1 VALQAPSLLNMS
13 FLPTA
18 SRPAAPR
25 QDNQSADILNALM
38 LAGLMSEADDYRSG
52 LNALTQ
58 PDAPGV
64 NPLGVSTG
72 GVDDPRYVPA
82 QTDKYGMPLGLA
94 AQTMTRDDAPLI
106 GGMTEAQLYDLLP
119 PDAPRGGQFYM
130 EGTEIKYLPPIS
142 KPEPENFEG
151 RYDGITAL
159 PSMDS
164 YSSMRAPEFVTY
176 STGRPDP
183 SGFTTDFR
191 DIFREDPNLGPAAK
205 TLGNILS
212 MQSGLGSIPKAG
224 PAIGNILGRGASKL
238 GEGIQNIPLVGGIAK
253 TIGDVA
259 NVIAKPIANIVEDSA
274 GPMGVLGGLIKN
286 RPGIL
291 FPKTPEQPASTPT
304 LNFVPPQKIDPSVM
318 NTRQDIEA
326 LLDSFNPDGS
336 GGVLSGSSPFASS
349 YVPNI
354 GDEIVIGRQDS
365 SLRNLPN
372 QPGTVESATID
383 PVERALGIDFDQY
396 QNINTDVVPQ
406 RIRDAQ
412 RQERAAQRQ
421 KRAAQTEKVLSN
433 VAKAQERMGPSSG
446 FYARSTGAID
456 RANAPLTM
464 TTQGGQQRGYRSSE
478 GLGARGFGGIQG
490 TMLPRASGSWG
501 GDNPFAP
508 GYEPPAPGSPEYGS
522 YLQET
527 LAPDTGALQRE
538 IQGMVDRSLPFR
550 QLESKDKYY
559 LQDKESGNIFLSGK
573 LPQGYQRSTYGGI
586 SNIGGSI

>member
-1 VALQAPSLLNMS
+1 
-13 FLPTA
+13 
-18 SRPAAPR
+18 
-25 QDNQSADILNALM
+25 
-38 LAGLMSEADDYRSG
+38 MSEADDYRSG

-259 NVIAKPIANIVEDSA
+259 NVIAKPIANLVEDST
-274 GPMGVLGGLIKN
+274 GPMGILGGLIKN

>member
-1 VALQAPSLLNMS
+1 M
-13 FLPTA
+13 
-18 SRPAAPR
+18 
-25 QDNQSADILNALM
+25 
-38 LAGLMSEADDYRSG
+38 
-52 LNALTQ
+52 
-58 PDAPGV
+58 
-64 NPLGVSTG
+64 
-72 GVDDPRYVPA
+72 
-82 QTDKYGMPLGLA
+82 
-94 AQTMTRDDAPLI
+94 
-106 GGMTEAQLYDLLP
+106 
-119 PDAPRGGQFYM
+119 
-130 EGTEIKYLPPIS
+130 
-142 KPEPENFEG
+142 
-151 RYDGITAL
+151 
-159 PSMDS
+159 
-164 YSSMRAPEFVTY
+164 
-176 STGRPDP
+176 
-183 SGFTTDFR
+183 
-191 DIFREDPNLGPAAK
+191 
-205 TLGNILS
+205 
-212 MQSGLGSIPKAG
+212 
-224 PAIGNILGRGASKL
+224 GRGASKL
-238 GEGIQNIPLVGGIAK
+238 GEGIQNIPVVGGIAK

-259 NVIAKPIANIVEDSA
+259 NVIAKPIANLVEDST
-274 GPMGVLGGLIKN
+274 GPMGILGGLIKN

-326 LLDSFNPDGS
+326 LLDSFSPDGS

-349 YVPNI
+349 YVPSI

-372 QPGTVESATID
+372 QPGTVETATID

-396 QNINTDVVPQ
+396 KNINTDVVPQ

-412 RQERAAQRQ
+412 RQERAAQ
-421 KRAAQTEKVLSN
+421 TEKVLSN
-433 VAKAQERMGPSSG
+433 VAKAQERMGPDSG

-464 TTQGGQQRGYRSSE
+464 TTQGGQQKGYRSSE

-490 TMLPRASGSWG
+490 SMLPRASGSFG

-538 IQGMVDRSLPFR
+538 IQGMVERSLPFR

-559 LQDKESGNIFLSGK
+559 LQDKESGNIFLSGN
-573 LPQGYQRSTYGGI
+573 LPQGYQRSTFGGI

>member
-1 VALQAPSLLNMS
+1 MALQAPSLLNMS
-13 FLPTA
+13 FLPTTP
-18 SRPAAPR
+18 RPAAPR

-38 LAGLMSEADDYRSG
+38 LAGLMSEAEDYRAG

-72 GVDDPRYVPA
+72 GVDDPRYVPS
-82 QTDKYGMPLGLA
+82 A
-94 AQTMTRDDAPLI
+94 APDVPLI

-130 EGTEIKYLPPIS
+130 DGTEIKYLPPIS
-142 KPEPENFEG
+142 QAEPENFEG
-151 RYDGITAL
+151 RYSGITAL

-191 DIFREDPNLGPAAK
+191 DIFREDPSLGPAAK

-238 GEGIQNIPLVGGIAK
+238 GEGIQNIPVVGGIAK

-259 NVIAKPIANIVEDSA
+259 NVIAKPIANIVEDST
-274 GPMGVLGGLIKN
+274 GPMGILGGLIKN

-326 LLDSFNPDGS
+326 LLDSFSPDGS

-349 YVPNI
+349 YVPSI

-372 QPGTVESATID
+372 QPGTVESATMD

-396 QNINTDVVPQ
+396 KNINTDVVPQ

-412 RQERAAQRQ
+412 RQERAE
-421 KRAAQTEKVLSN
+421 QTEKVLSN
-433 VAKAQERMGPSSG
+433 VAKAQERMGPDSG

-464 TTQGGQQRGYRSSE
+464 TTQGGQQKGYRSSE

-490 TMLPRASGSWG
+490 SMLPRASGSFG

-538 IQGMVDRSLPFR
+538 IQGMVERSLPFR

-559 LQDKESGNIFLSGK
+559 LQDKESGNIFLSGN
-573 LPQGYQRSTYGGI
+573 LPQGYQRSTFGGI

>member
-1 VALQAPSLLNMS
+1 
-13 FLPTA
+13 
-18 SRPAAPR
+18 
-25 QDNQSADILNALM
+25 
-38 LAGLMSEADDYRSG
+38 MSEADDYRSG

-259 NVIAKPIANIVEDSA
+259 NVIAKPIANIVEDST

>member
-1 VALQAPSLLNMS
+1 
-13 FLPTA
+13 
-18 SRPAAPR
+18 
-25 QDNQSADILNALM
+25 
-38 LAGLMSEADDYRSG
+38 MSEADDYRSG

-94 AQTMTRDDAPLI
+94 AQTMTRDDVPLI

-130 EGTEIKYLPPIS
+130 DGTEIKYLPPIS
-142 KPEPENFEG
+142 QAEPENFEG
-151 RYDGITAL
+151 RYSGITAL

-191 DIFREDPNLGPAAK
+191 DIFREDPSLGPAAK

-238 GEGIQNIPLVGGIAK
+238 GEGIQNIPVVGGIAK

-259 NVIAKPIANIVEDSA
+259 NAIAKPIANIVEDST
-274 GPMGVLGGLIKN
+274 GPMGILGGLIKN

-326 LLDSFNPDGS
+326 LLDSFSPDGS

-349 YVPNI
+349 YVPSI

-372 QPGTVESATID
+372 QPGTVETATID

-396 QNINTDVVPQ
+396 KNINTDVVPQ

-412 RQERAAQRQ
+412 RQERAAQ
-421 KRAAQTEKVLSN
+421 TEKVLSN
-433 VAKAQERMGPSSG
+433 VAKAQERMGPDSG

-464 TTQGGQQRGYRSSE
+464 TTQGGQQKGYRSSE

-490 TMLPRASGSWG
+490 SMLPRASGSFG

-538 IQGMVDRSLPFR
+538 IQGMVERSLPFR

-559 LQDKESGNIFLSGK
+559 LQDKESGNIFLSGN
-573 LPQGYQRSTYGGI
+573 LPQGYQRSTFGGI

>member
-1 VALQAPSLLNMS
+1 
-13 FLPTA
+13 
-18 SRPAAPR
+18 
-25 QDNQSADILNALM
+25 
-38 LAGLMSEADDYRSG
+38 MSEAEDYRAG

-130 EGTEIKYLPPIS
+130 DGTEIKYLPPIS
-142 KPEPENFEG
+142 QAEPENFEG
-151 RYDGITAL
+151 RYSGITAL

-191 DIFREDPNLGPAAK
+191 DIFREDPSLGPAAK

-238 GEGIQNIPLVGGIAK
+238 GEGIQNIPVVGGIAK

-259 NVIAKPIANIVEDSA
+259 NAIAKPIANIVEDST
-274 GPMGVLGGLIKN
+274 GPMGILGGLIKN

-326 LLDSFNPDGS
+326 LLDSFSPDGS

-354 GDEIVIGRQDS
+354 GDEIVVGRQDS

-372 QPGTVESATID
+372 QPGTVETATID

-396 QNINTDVVPQ
+396 KNINTDVVPQ

-412 RQERAAQRQ
+412 RQERAAQ
-421 KRAAQTEKVLSN
+421 TEKVLSN
-433 VAKAQERMGPSSG
+433 VAKAQERMGPDSG

-464 TTQGGQQRGYRSSE
+464 TTQGGQQKGYRSSE

-490 TMLPRASGSWG
+490 SMLPRASGSFG

-538 IQGMVDRSLPFR
+538 IQGMVERSLPFR

-559 LQDKESGNIFLSGK
+559 LQDKESGNIFLSGN
-573 LPQGYQRSTYGGI
+573 LPQGYQRSTFGGI

>member
-1 VALQAPSLLNMS
+1 
-13 FLPTA
+13 
-18 SRPAAPR
+18 
-25 QDNQSADILNALM
+25 
-38 LAGLMSEADDYRSG
+38 MSEADDYRSG

-191 DIFREDPNLGPAAK
+191 DIFREDPSLGPAAK

-354 GDEIVIGRQDS
+354 GDEIVVGRQDS

>member
-38 LAGLMSEADDYRSG
+38 LAGLMSEAEDYRAG

-72 GVDDPRYVPA
+72 GVDDPRYVPS
-82 QTDKYGMPLGLA
+82 A
-94 AQTMTRDDAPLI
+94 APDVPLI

-130 EGTEIKYLPPIS
+130 DGTEIKYLPPIS
-142 KPEPENFEG
+142 QAEPENFEG
-151 RYDGITAL
+151 RYSGITAL

-164 YSSMRAPEFVTY
+164 YSSMRAPEFVTGA
-176 STGRPDP
+176 TGRPDP

-205 TLGNILS
+205 TVGGILS
-212 MQSGLGSIPKAG
+212 MQSGLGTVPKVG
-224 PAIGNILGRGASKL
+224 SAISNILGRGAGKL
-238 GEGIQNIPLVGGIAK
+238 GEGIQNIPVVGGIAK

-259 NVIAKPIANIVEDSA
+259 NVIAKPIASIVEDST
-274 GPMGVLGGLIKN
+274 GPLGIVGGLIKN
-286 RPGIL
+286 RPGII
-291 FPKTPEQPASTPT
+291 FPKKQPPAPTPT
-304 LNFVPPQKIDPSVM
+304 DPATEKAV
-318 NTRQDIEA
+318 QDA
-326 LLDSFNPDGS
+326 L
-336 GGVLSGSSPFASS
+336 
-349 YVPNI
+349 
-354 GDEIVIGRQDS
+354 Q
-365 SLRNLPN
+365 
-372 QPGTVESATID
+372 
-383 PVERALGIDFDQY
+383 IDFDQY
-396 QNINTDVVPQ
+396 KNIDTEVMPQ
-406 RIRDAQ
+406 YIQDAQ
-412 RQERAAQRQ
+412 RQERAAQ
-421 KRAAQTEKVLSN
+421 TERVLSN
-433 VAKAQERMGPSSG
+433 VAKAQERMGPGSG

-464 TTQGGQQRGYRSSE
+464 TTQGGEQRGYRSSE

-490 TMLPRASGSWG
+490 TMLPRASAGFG

-538 IQGMVDRSLPFR
+538 IQGMVERSLPFR

-559 LQDKESGNIFLSGK
+559 LQDKESGNIFLSGN
-573 LPQGYQRSTYGGI
+573 LPQGYQRSTFGGI

>member
-1 VALQAPSLLNMS
+1 
-13 FLPTA
+13 
-18 SRPAAPR
+18 
-25 QDNQSADILNALM
+25 
-38 LAGLMSEADDYRSG
+38 MSEADDYRSG

>member
-1 VALQAPSLLNMS
+1 
-13 FLPTA
+13 
-18 SRPAAPR
+18 
-25 QDNQSADILNALM
+25 
-38 LAGLMSEADDYRSG
+38 MSEAEDYRAG

>member
-1 VALQAPSLLNMS
+1 
-13 FLPTA
+13 
-18 SRPAAPR
+18 
-25 QDNQSADILNALM
+25 
-38 LAGLMSEADDYRSG
+38 MSEAEDYRAG

-94 AQTMTRDDAPLI
+94 AQTMTRDDAPLL

-130 EGTEIKYLPPIS
+130 DGTEIKYLPPIS
-142 KPEPENFEG
+142 QAEPENFEG
-151 RYDGITAL
+151 RYSGITAL

-183 SGFTTDFR
+183 FGFTTDFR
-191 DIFREDPNLGPAAK
+191 DIFREDPSLGPAAK

-238 GEGIQNIPLVGGIAK
+238 GEGIQNIPVVGGIAK

-259 NVIAKPIANIVEDSA
+259 NVIAKPIANIVEDST

-412 RQERAAQRQ
+412 RQERAAQ
-421 KRAAQTEKVLSN
+421 TEKVLSN

-490 TMLPRASGSWG
+490 TMLPRASGSFG

-559 LQDKESGNIFLSGK
+559 LQDKESGNIFLSGN